1 MKRIISGLFSSI
13 SDAELFIATM
23 ANEDEVEQPAS
34 SEAQPQPSEIA
45 TAYDNAQN
53 QGEEQPK

>member
-23 ANEDEVEQPAS
+23 GNEDDVEQSAS
-34 SEAQPQPSEIA
+34 ITQAQPSEIA
-45 TAYDNAQN
+45 TSYDNAQN